1 MKRVFVYLSALVGLG
16 GMLYLAGSSTAQP
29 PMGAPPAANAQ
40 ARGPVAVFNMAAVM
54 RDYGL
59 EDRAEAP
66 QSPPE
71 L

>member
-1 MKRVFVYLSALVGLG
+1 MRKYL
-16 GMLYLAGSSTAQP
+16 LAG
-29 PMGAPPAANAQ
+29 AA
-40 ARGPVAVFNMAAVM
+40 VAAVM